1 MRYYVVMEQLDS
13 LHIRLSNIETQISQP
28 TNDLARVVQGELSQ
42 INNNKN
48 LEEHWTCTTISYI

>member
-1 MRYYVVMEQLDS
+1 MEQLDS

-48 LEEHWTCTTISYI
+48 LEEHRTCTTISYI

>member
-42 INNNKN
+42 INNKN
-48 LEEHWTCTTISYI
+48 LEEHRTCTTISYI